1 MLDVTFDVWLSLTGI
16 PRFGADV
23 RSFMEIIG
31 KPEYHLTEKNDP
43 YRVVPAEGVLH
54 MYMPY
59 IDEVSHLD
67 NLIGDWSQPGAAL
80 PEGVIINKDAA
91 ILFWND
97 GTKTVVRRAEND
109 KPNKRAAF
117 LNAYFQ
123 KMSGLSKNQANRYL
137 DRL

>member
-1 MLDVTFDVWLSLTGI
+1 
-16 PRFGADV
+16 
-23 RSFMEIIG
+23 
-31 KPEYHLTEKNDP
+31 
-43 YRVVPAEGVLH
+43 

-67 NLIGDWSQPGAAL
+67 NLIRDWSQPGAAL

>member
-1 MLDVTFDVWLSLTGI
+1 MLDVTFDAWLSLTGI
-16 PRFGADV
+16 PRFGADM

-31 KPEYHLTEKNDP
+31 KPEGRPAEKNNLH
-43 YRVVPAEGVLH
+43 REKFIEGILH

-59 IDEVSHLD
+59 IDEVSGLG
-67 NLIGDWSQPGAAL
+67 NAL

-91 ILFWND
+91 ILFWDD

-109 KPNKRAAF
+109 KPNKRVAF